1 MTVKEVIEELKEY
14 DENMEVRVIDE
25 EIYNVIVDDIEHIK
39 DRHNKEYILIQSVYG
54 EE

>member
-14 DENMEVRVIDE
+14 DEDIEVRVLDD
-25 EIYNVIVDDIEHIK
+25 IYAEIVDDIEHIK
-39 DRHNKEYILIQSVYG
+39 DRNDKEYILIQSVYG